1 MTHHTPNPQAVL
13 FDMDGTLIDSE
24 GLWWIAECEVME
36 SLGGTWTPADQQHCL
51 GGPLERVGD
60 YMADKVGADLTG
72 EEIGTRLIVTMERL
86 MRSEPLEWR
95 PGAAELVRSCQ
106 SAEIPLALV
115 SASYR
120 QLLHAVSDVVAQ
132 ETGGHPF
139 DVSVAGD
146 EVSVSKPHPEP
157 YLTAAQRLGVSIE
170 QCVVIEDS
178 PTGVASGQA
187 SGAFV
192 VAVPHMVPILAAPRR
207 IVIESLEGVTVADL
221 AAWLAEA
228 DR

>member
-1 MTHHTPNPQAVL
+1 
-13 FDMDGTLIDSE
+13 
-24 GLWWIAECEVME
+24 
-36 SLGGTWTPADQQHCL
+36 
-51 GGPLERVGD
+51 
-60 YMADKVGADLTG
+60 
-72 EEIGTRLIVTMERL
+72 
-86 MRSEPLEWR
+86 
-95 PGAAELVRSCQ
+95 
-106 SAEIPLALV
+106 
-115 SASYR
+115 
-120 QLLHAVSDVVAQ
+120 
-132 ETGGHPF
+132 
-139 DVSVAGD
+139 
-146 EVSVSKPHPEP
+146 VSKPHPEP